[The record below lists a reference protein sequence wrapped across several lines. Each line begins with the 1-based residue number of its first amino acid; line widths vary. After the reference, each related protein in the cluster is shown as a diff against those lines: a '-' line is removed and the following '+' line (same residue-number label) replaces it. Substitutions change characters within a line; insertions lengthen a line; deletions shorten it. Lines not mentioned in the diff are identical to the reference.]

1 MSSAPRIV
9 RAVPRGEVTRADAP
23 IAVLV
28 TLHWSTG
35 QVTPVV
41 AAAVAWTREAVE
53 ISWTPPGG
61 ELRTDWVPARDVR
74 RLSASGTATSG
85 DPDPPRS
92 VTRRRPRW

>member
-9 RAVPRGEVTRADAP
+9 RAVPRGEVTPAEAP

-74 RLSASGTATSG
+74 RLSTPGAATSEEAE
-85 DPDPPRS
+85 PPRS
-92 VTRRRPRW
+92 LSRRRPRW